1 MVDIHTTGHG
11 TQEDLKL
18 MIALMRPKYF
28 VPLHGERSKLIMHG
42 KLAEEVGVAASDIII
57 GDNGLIL
64 EMDHTGKVFPTD
76 NHVPAGYVMVDG
88 LGVGDVGNIV
98 LRDRQLMAQEGIF
111 MIFSVYDKKNKKFL
125 NSPDLISRGF
135 IYMRENEGFI
145 NDIRMEV
152 KRFLGKAAESGK
164 LDISQVR
171 NELRDHISKLLYEK
185 TERQPMVIPVISE
198 I

>member
-1 MVDIHTTGHG
+1 
-11 TQEDLKL
+11 
-18 MIALMRPKYF
+18 
-28 VPLHGERSKLIMHG
+28 
-42 KLAEEVGVAASDIII
+42 
-57 GDNGLIL
+57 
-64 EMDHTGKVFPTD
+64 
-76 NHVPAGYVMVDG
+76 VPAGYVMVDG

>member
-1 MVDIHTTGHG
+1 
-11 TQEDLKL
+11 
-18 MIALMRPKYF
+18 
-28 VPLHGERSKLIMHG
+28 
-42 KLAEEVGVAASDIII
+42 
-57 GDNGLIL
+57 
-64 EMDHTGKVFPTD
+64 MDHTGKVFPSK

-98 LRDRQLMAQEGIF
+98 LRDRQLMAQEGVF
-111 MIFSVYDKKNKKFL
+111 LIFSVFDKKNKKFL

-145 NDIRMEV
+145 NDIRNEV
-152 KRFLGKAAESGK
+152 KRFLTNACEGSRTPDMG
-164 LDISQVR
+164 QVR

-198 I
+198 V

>member
-1 MVDIHTTGHG
+1 MLQMLAIV
-11 TQEDLKL
+11 L
-18 MIALMRPKYF
+18 
-28 VPLHGERSKLIMHG
+28 ERSKLIMHG